1 VPKGLETEVRLTP
14 ETIFSIMVIVT
25 KQWGMEQYKGFL
37 IVGSAT
43 PNFATG
49 FDWYSQGTILR
60 TGRLGSIIEIKRI
73 RGVIF
78 NGKEAAEQNGLELCK
93 AWIDKQA
100 RLVPG
105 SGAIKRQ

>member
-1 VPKGLETEVRLTP
+1 
-14 ETIFSIMVIVT
+14 
-25 KQWGMEQYKGFL
+25 MEQYKGFL

-60 TGRLGSIIEIKRI
+60 TGRFGSMIEIKRI

-93 AWIDKQA
+93 AWIDKT
-100 RLVPG
+100 G
-105 SGAIKRQ
+105 STRPREGAIKRQ